1 MNAAKEHLSKL
12 VPNAKEDLKE
22 LAFPDR
28 DGLEIQRHLAGL
40 GCTKLSFAMRP
51 VLVGLNTQSKLSWK
65 SQIGEDQCTSI
76 SKQKQSV
83 L

>member
-28 DGLEIQRHLAGL
+28 DGLEIQRLAGL
-40 GCTKLSFAMRP
+40 GCTKLSFAMCP
-51 VLVGLNTQSKLSWK
+51 GLVLFWWG
-65 SQIGEDQCTSI
+65 
-76 SKQKQSV
+76 
-83 L
+83 

>member
-28 DGLEIQRHLAGL
+28 DGLEIQRLGL
-40 GCTKLSFAMRP
+40 GCTKLSFAMCP
-51 VLVGLNTQSKLSWK
+51 VLVGLNISTRVQIVK
-65 SQIGEDQCTSI
+65 SYCNRNCHGN
-76 SKQKQSV
+76 
-83 L
+83 LR

>member
-28 DGLEIQRHLAGL
+28 DGLEIQRLTG
-40 GCTKLSFAMRP
+40 GCTKLSFART
-51 VLVGLNTQSKLSWK
+51 VLFWWG
-65 SQIGEDQCTSI
+65 
-76 SKQKQSV
+76 
-83 L
+83 

>member
-28 DGLEIQRHLAGL
+28 DGLEIQRLAGL
-40 GCTKLSFAMRP
+40 GCTKLSFAMCP
-51 VLVGLNTQSKLSWK
+51 VLVGLN
-65 SQIGEDQCTSI
+65 I
-76 SKQKQSV
+76 
-83 L
+83 